1 MPKTITLRLSDE
13 IYKEFAIGA
22 KIDNRPIS
30 NFIETMALR
39 QIEESTLIDPLEMA
53 EIKADESLM
62 RKLERG
68 HKQAKAL
75 KGKFV

>member
-1 MPKTITLRLSDE
+1 MPKTITLRLRE
-13 IYKEFAIGA
+13 EVYEEFAIGA
-22 KIDNRPIS
+22 KLDNRPIS

-39 QIEESTLIDPLEMA
+39 QIEESTFIDPAEMA
-53 EIKADESLM
+53 EIKANKSLM

-68 HKQAKAL
+68 HRQAKVL

>member
-1 MPKTITLRLSDE
+1 
-13 IYKEFAIGA
+13 
-22 KIDNRPIS
+22 
-30 NFIETMALR
+30 
-39 QIEESTLIDPLEMA
+39 MA
-53 EIKADESLM
+53 EIKADKSLM